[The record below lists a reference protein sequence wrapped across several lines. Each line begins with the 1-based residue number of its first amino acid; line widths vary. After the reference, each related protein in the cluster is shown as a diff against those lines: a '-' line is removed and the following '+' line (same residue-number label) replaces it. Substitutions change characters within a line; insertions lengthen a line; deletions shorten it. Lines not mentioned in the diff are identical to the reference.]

1 MFQLRHKLFFGFGG
15 LLLIILIVGIQSI
28 ARLTHLGGSIDV
40 ILRENYRSVIACER
54 MKESAER
61 IDSGALFI
69 LLGEKAKGRDLIE
82 DNLPQFAE
90 ALQVELDNITLPGE
104 KDRAW
109 RLRDA
114 FGQYKMLLAE
124 FLSDRNA
131 SFSVRQKL
139 YFGKLLPTFYEI
151 KNVANE
157 ILLMNQKNM
166 MNSNERAK
174 ELAAA
179 SRRQMYILV
188 IAGVIIGLCF
198 MLFAGK
204 WIVQPI
210 SRLTRSVDEIRKG
223 NLELVV
229 PVTSK
234 DEIGTLSEAFNQM
247 AAAVR
252 EFRRSDRAK
261 VFRYQKATQAAFNSL
276 SDAIAVIDLNGQV
289 EVATGPAKD
298 IFGLKPNAPI
308 SMLPDGW
315 LDRFYREVIKKGR
328 QMEADSD
335 PGIIQRFVKGAER
348 YFRPRGIPIIG
359 ENGLIAGVVLLLQHI
374 TLLRQQDEMKRS
386 VISTVSHQLKTP
398 LTSVEMAI
406 HLLLTEKPGILTPKQ
421 AELLDVARE
430 ESERLRTIIDDL
442 LDISRIE
449 SGNVKMN
456 ITPVSPAILA
466 QGGIEPFR
474 RTAQERGVLLTTDIE
489 PGLPDV
495 SADAM
500 QIGHVF
506 SNLISNALKYTPPGG
521 SITVSV
527 KNSGPRVS
535 FSVSDTGR
543 GIPHEY
549 TSRIFE
555 KFVELPGD
563 ASQRG
568 TGLGLSIVKEIIAA
582 HKGEITVD
590 SREGEGTTFTFFL
603 PAADIGRT
611 EDAHE

>member
-1 MFQLRHKLFFGFGG
+1 MFQLRYKFFFGFGG

-28 ARLTHLGGSIDV
+28 TRLTQLGGSIDV
-40 ILRENYRSVIACER
+40 ILRENYRSVVACEH

-61 IDSGALFI
+61 IDSGALFV
-69 LLGEKAKGRDLIE
+69 LLGEKEKGRDLIE
-82 DNLPQFAE
+82 ANLPVFAE

-114 FGQYKMLLAE
+114 FWQYKTLLEE
-124 FLSDRNA
+124 FLSDGNA
-131 SFSVRQKL
+131 SFSVRREL
-139 YFGKLLPTFYEI
+139 YLNKLLPTFYEI
-151 KNVANE
+151 KSIANA
-157 ILLMNQKNM
+157 IRVMNQRNM
-166 MNSNERAK
+166 TDSNDRAK
-174 ELAAA
+174 RLAAKA
-179 SRRQMYILV
+179 RRHMYELV
-188 IAGVIIGLCF
+188 IAGVIIGFCF
-198 MLFAGK
+198 ILFAGK

-252 EFRRSDRAK
+252 EFRRSDRVK
-261 VFRYQKATQAAFNSL
+261 VYRYQKATQAAFNSL
-276 SDAIAVIDLNGQV
+276 SDAIAVIDLDGQV

-298 IFGLKPNAPI
+298 LFGLKPNAPI
-308 SMLPDGW
+308 SMLPDRW
-315 LDRFYREVIKKGR
+315 LNQLYREVIKKGR
-328 QMEADSD
+328 QIEADGD
-335 PGIIQRFVKGAER
+335 RCIVQRSVKGVER
-348 YFRPRGIPIIG
+348 YFRPRGLPIMG
-359 ENGLIAGVVLLLQHI
+359 EDGRAAGVVLLLQDI

-421 AELLDVARE
+421 GELLDVARE

-449 SGNVKMN
+449 AGKAKMN
-456 ITPVSPAILA
+456 IVPVSPAILA
-466 QGGIEPFR
+466 QDGIESFR
-474 RTAQERGVLLTTDIE
+474 RTAQDRGVLLTADIE

-495 SADAM
+495 SADPM

-506 SNLISNALKYTPPGG
+506 SNLISNALKYTRPGG

-527 KNSGPRVS
+527 RNADPRVS

-543 GIPHEY
+543 GIPPEY
-549 TSRIFE
+549 TGRIFE

-563 ASQRG
+563 DSERG
-568 TGLGLSIVKEIIAA
+568 AGLGLSIVKEIITA

-590 SREGEGTTFTFFL
+590 STEGEGTTFTFFL
-603 PAADIGRT
+603 PAADGGRL
-611 EDAHE
+611 EDAS